1 MEMAAAE
8 IISLTN
14 RLSGEALMSVARGEA
29 QLMSQHCQ
37 TGCEVAPEAGRF
49 HLHLMLDESTAGPS
63 TSPRSL
69 CKHQK

>member
-1 MEMAAAE
+1 
-8 IISLTN
+8 
-14 RLSGEALMSVARGEA
+14 MSVARGEA

-37 TGCEVAPEAGRF
+37 TGCEVVPEVGRF